1 MLACTAQCSCMSGH
15 GGTWI
20 RSALYSQSLRSLLP
34 MPSPPQ
40 RLLGVVLLGCLLYTP
55 GIPNATEKRY
65 LSCAPLSC
73 IQFVPY
79 GGASDAHPHPSEP
92 LPKGNDTYNPSHS
105 LGTRG
110 NHIRLIV
117 TTTLSVAGLPLGT
130 HGRATT
136 DSTGHTQRPIIS
148 TVILTAQR
156 SDTYKLPRS
165 ALTEACQHKRAQK
178 DQSSSQPPTPQT
190 NPRHGRIPGASARKS
205 SRPGASS
212 PSTPPHAIRATS
224 VSNQKKKKK
233 SCALT
238 SDGV

>member
-1 MLACTAQCSCMSGH
+1 VNNVSSSCPRDAVRKKYRTPGVAEFFTAAVVGGQRRPSPPVERREVLACTAQCSCMSGH

-117 TTTLSVAGLPLGT
+117 TTTLSVAGLLLGT

-148 TVILTAQR
+148 TVYI
-156 SDTYKLPRS
+156 D
-165 ALTEACQHKRAQK
+165 
-178 DQSSSQPPTPQT
+178 
-190 NPRHGRIPGASARKS
+190 
-205 SRPGASS
+205 
-212 PSTPPHAIRATS
+212 
-224 VSNQKKKKK
+224 
-233 SCALT
+233 CAEI
-238 SDGV
+238 